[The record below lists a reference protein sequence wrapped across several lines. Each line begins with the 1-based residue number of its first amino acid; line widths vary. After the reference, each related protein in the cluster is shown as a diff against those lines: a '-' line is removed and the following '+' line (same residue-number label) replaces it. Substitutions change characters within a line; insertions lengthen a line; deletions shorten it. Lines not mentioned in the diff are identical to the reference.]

1 VKPGCKTHGS
11 AELLA
16 AAHAPPASTTPS
28 SLPTGWRAGGCSEPR
43 FGREEMKHVTRG
55 WRPDDFCCAHAWAG
69 SRYLPVQR
77 GSAAPQAHRLHGW
90 HASLFLTGRSGMKKA
105 GAWRDDGEGPMQV
118 VSGPLGRQRIHFEAP
133 AARYL
138 PRAMGH
144 SSTGSMGRMK
154 KTG

>member
-1 VKPGCKTHGS
+1 MLDATRRYDKPLS
-11 AELLA
+11 A
-16 AAHAPPASTTPS
+16 
-28 SLPTGWRAGGCSEPR
+28 
-43 FGREEMKHVTRG
+43 
-55 WRPDDFCCAHAWAG
+55 D
-69 SRYLPVQR
+69 
-77 GSAAPQAHRLHGW
+77 RLHGW
-90 HASLFLTGRSGMKKA
+90 HASLFPTGRSGMKKVKT